1 LGLTAA
7 HLIVLWY
14 HAVVVHIGL
23 PMIAEVCSRNLVGGK
38 AIRIQSQEA
47 GVEAVADI
55 PVPLWQIVV
64 AVRIGFP
71 DAVVRGG
78 AVTYIHD
85 VYRE

>member
-1 LGLTAA
+1 
-7 HLIVLWY
+7 LIVLLY

-23 PMIAEVCSRNLVGGK
+23 PMIEEICSLNLAGEKVIHIQCQEV
-38 AIRIQSQEA
+38 
-47 GVEAVADI
+47 GVEA
-55 PVPLWQIVV
+55 VPLWQIVV

-85 VYRE
+85 VHPE